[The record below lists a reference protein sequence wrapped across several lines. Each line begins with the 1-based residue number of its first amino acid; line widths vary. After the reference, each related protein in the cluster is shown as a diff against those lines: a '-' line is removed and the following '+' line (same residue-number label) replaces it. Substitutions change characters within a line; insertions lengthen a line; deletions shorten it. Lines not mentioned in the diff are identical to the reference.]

1 MISFEITIRRL
12 RCRTSGNCGMSSRC
26 RGARD

>member
-12 RCRTSGNCGMSSRC
+12 RRRTSGNCGISSRC
-26 RGARD
+26 PGAQD

>member
-12 RCRTSGNCGMSSRC
+12 RRRTSGNCGISRC
-26 RGARD
+26 PGAQD